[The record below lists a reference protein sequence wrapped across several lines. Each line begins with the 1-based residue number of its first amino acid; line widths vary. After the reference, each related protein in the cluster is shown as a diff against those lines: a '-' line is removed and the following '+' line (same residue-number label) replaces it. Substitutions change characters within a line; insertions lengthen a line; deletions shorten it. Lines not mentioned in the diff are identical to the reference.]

1 MIILID
7 LMNKLKIMV
16 IKGNFNMMI
25 KNRNNCL
32 IRKYKIISKF
42 IIILIYLNKKSR
54 R

>member
-1 MIILID
+1 
-7 LMNKLKIMV
+7 MNKLKIMV
-16 IKGNFNMMI
+16 IKCNFNMMI